1 MSSILGKMKKFGS
14 FDMEESEGAD
24 EHTEG
29 EDPVLETSDSPQGP
43 PSTRVQ
49 PPKSNIFARRGRFV
63 MGDSDKNMAPMDSFY
78 QMDHLVAPSVIK
90 FNVNLERGK
99 LHKLLSTDSITGCSE
114 KAFKFYD
121 RRRIFDAV
129 ARGNTKDL
137 SDLLLYLN
145 RTFKHL
151 TDEEFKEPET
161 GKTCLLKAM
170 LNLHDGKN
178 DTIPLLLDIARKTG
192 TLKEFV
198 NAEYTDNY
206 YKGQTALHIAIER
219 RNMYLV
225 KLLVQN
231 GADVHARACG
241 EFFRKIKGKSG
252 FYFGEL
258 PLSLAACTN
267 QLCIV
272 KFLLENPYQAA
283 NIAAEDSMGNM
294 VLHTLVEIA
303 DNTKDNTKFVTKM
316 YNNILILGAKINP
329 LLKLEELTNKKG
341 LTPLTLAAKT
351 GKIGIFAYILR
362 REIKDPECR
371 HLSRKFTEWAYG
383 PVHSSLYDLSCIDT
397 CEKNSVLEILAYSS
411 ETPNRHEMLLVEPL
425 NRLLQDKWDRF
436 VKHLFYFNFFV
447 YTLHI
452 SILTAAAY
460 YRPVQKDRKIQ
471 YFVQRRPS
479 LKTLIIDGYSEV
491 LFFVH
496 SLLLLSSVVLYF
508 CGQELYVAS
517 MVFSLALGWA
527 NMLYYT
533 RGFQQM
539 GIYSVMIAK
548 MILRDLC
555 RFMFVYLVFLLG
567 FSTAVVTLIE
577 DDNEG
582 QDTNTP
588 DNSRCCHVKR
598 GRTSYN
604 SLYYTCL
611 ELFKFTIGM
620 GDLEFTENYRFKSV
634 FVILLVLYVIL
645 TYILLLNMLIALM
658 GETVNKIAQESKSIW
673 KLQRAITILDI
684 ENSYLNCLR
693 RSFRSGKQVL
703 VGITPDGQDDYRWCF
718 RVDEVNWSTWNTNL
732 GIINEDPGYSGDLR
746 RNPSFSIK
754 PGRAFCEWD
763 CSFVARILGDKTS
776 RHVCRANI
784 HHNIAKEAD
793 WSLQSRLHQLES
805 SNCGSLYCRN
815 MIKDNNEI
823 VPLMGKKTNPSGTPP
838 SNQQEKKVTESTP
851 TKKSSHF
858 FLEIDGFESN
868 ATPNNTSPP
877 VFSKPMD
884 SNIRPCASGNGED
897 MDSPQSLQDDAT
909 EYSPN
914 VESCCANISQ
924 GAEQTS
930 ARKKLKRFLFRAV
943 SEGNVEELQCLLGE
957 LKERS
962 RACTNMTGPDYLMK
976 KFTASDTG
984 KTCLMKALLN
994 INQNTNEIVNMLLSF
1009 AEENGILERFV
1020 NAAYTEE
1027 AYKGQTALN
1036 IAIERRQ
1043 YEITQ
1048 SLIEK
1053 GADVNAHAQGIFFN
1067 PKHKHEGFYFGETA
1081 LALAACT
1088 NQPDIIQL
1096 LMDNARTNISS
1107 QDSRGNNILHALVTV
1122 AEDSKTQNDFVIR
1135 MYDMILLKSKDRNL
1149 ETTKNKEGLTP
1160 LQLAAK
1166 TGKLEIL
1173 KYILSREIREK
1184 PDRSLSRKFT
1194 DWAYGPVQSSLYDL
1208 TELDTTADNS
1218 VLEIIVYNTN
1228 IGNRHEMLTLEPLN
1242 SLLRMKWKKFA
1253 RHMFFMSCCFYFLY
1267 NVTLTLVSYHRPHEN
1282 KAPPYP
1288 LALTRGVGWLQ
1299 LSGQV
1304 MVMLGAI
1311 FLAIKEVILQDVIKF
1326 LVVYIVFLLGFGVAL
1341 AALIETCHEGGECH
1355 SNSSLGPVLMDLFK
1369 LTLGLGDLEI
1379 QQNSKYP
1386 VLFLL
1391 LLITFVVL
1399 TFVLLLN
1406 MLIALMG
1413 ETVED
1418 ISKESEHIWKL
1429 QRARTILEFEKFLPK
1444 CLRKK
1449 FQLGERCKVAEN
1461 DTRVCLRINEVK
1473 WTEWKTHVSFINEDP
1488 GPTDPSKIQDDNSR
1502 TNSKNTLNTFEEM
1515 DDLPETSV

>member
-1 MSSILGKMKKFGS
+1 MLCSAKLQERQLRTWLIDCLLTMSSILGKMKKFGS
-14 FDMEESEGAD
+14 SDMEESEVTD
-24 EHTEG
+24 EHTDG
-29 EDPVLETSDSPQGP
+29 EDSMLETPDSLQGTV
-43 PSTRVQ
+43 STKVQ
-49 PPKSNIFARRGRFV
+49 PHKSNIFARRGRFV
-63 MGDSDKNMAPMDSFY
+63 MGDSDKDMAPMDSFY
-78 QMDHLVAPSVIK
+78 QMDHLMAPSVIK
-90 FNVNLERGK
+90 LHANLERGK
-99 LHKLLSTDSITGCSE
+99 LQKLLSTDSITGCSE

-129 ARGNTKDL
+129 AQGNTKDL
-137 SDLLLYLN
+137 DDLLLYLN
-145 RTFKHL
+145 RTLKHL
-151 TDEEFKEPET
+151 TDDEFKEPET

-241 EFFRKIKGKSG
+241 EFFRKIKGKPG

-283 NIAAEDSMGNM
+283 DIAAEDSMGNM

-329 LLKLEELTNKKG
+329 ILKLEELTNKKG

-397 CEKNSVLEILAYSS
+397 CEKNSVLEIIAYSS

-447 YTLHI
+447 YTMHI
-452 SILTAAAY
+452 IILTAAAY
-460 YRPVQKDRKIQ
+460 YRPVEKKEKPPFTFGHSTGEYFRVTGEILSVLGGLYFFFRGIQ

-479 LKTLIIDGYSEV
+479 FKTLIVDSYSEV

-582 QDTNTP
+582 QDTN
-588 DNSRCCHVKR
+588 SSEYARCCHMKR

-658 GETVNKIAQESKSIW
+658 GETVSKIAQESKSIW

-684 ENSYLNCLR
+684 ENSYLNCVR

-703 VGITPDGQDDYRWCF
+703 VGVTPDGQDDYRWCF

-732 GIINEDPGYSGDLR
+732 GIINEDPGYSGDLK
-746 RNPSFSIK
+746 RNPSYSIK
-754 PGRAFCEWD
+754 PGRVSGKNW
-763 CSFVARILGDKTS
+763 KT
-776 RHVCRANI
+776 
-784 HHNIAKEAD
+784 
-793 WSLQSRLHQLES
+793 L
-805 SNCGSLYCRN
+805 
-815 MIKDNNEI
+815 
-823 VPLMGKKTNPSGTPP
+823 VPL
-838 SNQQEKKVTESTP
+838 
-851 TKKSSHF
+851 
-858 FLEIDGFESN
+858 LRDGSRREE
-868 ATPNNTSPP
+868 TQKLPEE
-877 VFSKPMD
+877 V
-884 SNIRPCASGNGED
+884 
-897 MDSPQSLQDDAT
+897 
-909 EYSPN
+909 
-914 VESCCANISQ
+914 
-924 GAEQTS
+924 
-930 ARKKLKRFLFRAV
+930 KLKPIL
-943 SEGNVEELQCLLGE
+943 EPYYELE
-957 LKERS
+957 
-962 RACTNMTGPDYLMK
+962 D
-976 KFTASDTG
+976 SDTL
-984 KTCLMKALLN
+984 K
-994 INQNTNEIVNMLLSF
+994 
-1009 AEENGILERFV
+1009 
-1020 NAAYTEE
+1020 
-1027 AYKGQTALN
+1027 
-1036 IAIERRQ
+1036 
-1043 YEITQ
+1043 
-1048 SLIEK
+1048 
-1053 GADVNAHAQGIFFN
+1053 
-1067 PKHKHEGFYFGETA
+1067 
-1081 LALAACT
+1081 
-1088 NQPDIIQL
+1088 
-1096 LMDNARTNISS
+1096 
-1107 QDSRGNNILHALVTV
+1107 DS
-1122 AEDSKTQNDFVIR
+1122 
-1135 MYDMILLKSKDRNL
+1135 
-1149 ETTKNKEGLTP
+1149 
-1160 LQLAAK
+1160 
-1166 TGKLEIL
+1166 
-1173 KYILSREIREK
+1173 
-1184 PDRSLSRKFT
+1184 
-1194 DWAYGPVQSSLYDL
+1194 
-1208 TELDTTADNS
+1208 
-1218 VLEIIVYNTN
+1218 
-1228 IGNRHEMLTLEPLN
+1228 
-1242 SLLRMKWKKFA
+1242 
-1253 RHMFFMSCCFYFLY
+1253 
-1267 NVTLTLVSYHRPHEN
+1267 
-1282 KAPPYP
+1282 
-1288 LALTRGVGWLQ
+1288 
-1299 LSGQV
+1299 
-1304 MVMLGAI
+1304 
-1311 FLAIKEVILQDVIKF
+1311 
-1326 LVVYIVFLLGFGVAL
+1326 
-1341 AALIETCHEGGECH
+1341 
-1355 SNSSLGPVLMDLFK
+1355 
-1369 LTLGLGDLEI
+1369 
-1379 QQNSKYP
+1379 
-1386 VLFLL
+1386 
-1391 LLITFVVL
+1391 
-1399 TFVLLLN
+1399 
-1406 MLIALMG
+1406 
-1413 ETVED
+1413 
-1418 ISKESEHIWKL
+1418 
-1429 QRARTILEFEKFLPK
+1429 LPK
-1444 CLRKK
+1444 
-1449 FQLGERCKVAEN
+1449 
-1461 DTRVCLRINEVK
+1461 
-1473 WTEWKTHVSFINEDP
+1473 
-1488 GPTDPSKIQDDNSR
+1488 
-1502 TNSKNTLNTFEEM
+1502 
-1515 DDLPETSV
+1515 SV

>member
-1 MSSILGKMKKFGS
+1 M
-14 FDMEESEGAD
+14 
-24 EHTEG
+24 
-29 EDPVLETSDSPQGP
+29 
-43 PSTRVQ
+43 
-49 PPKSNIFARRGRFV
+49 
-63 MGDSDKNMAPMDSFY
+63 
-78 QMDHLVAPSVIK
+78 APSVIK
-90 FNVNLERGK
+90 FHVNLERGK

-114 KAFKFYD
+114 KAFRFYD

-129 ARGNTKDL
+129 AQGNTKDL

-283 NIAAEDSMGNM
+283 NITAEDSMGNM

-329 LLKLEELTNKKG
+329 ILKLEELTNKKG

-447 YTLHI
+447 YTI
-452 SILTAAAY
+452 FASP
-460 YRPVQKDRKIQ
+460 RPFLFPAGQSLVLLCFRHLWPA
-471 YFVQRRPS
+471 QRSAFTPLLS
-479 LKTLIIDGYSEV
+479 SS
-491 LFFVH
+491 FVH

-517 MVFSLALGWA
+517 MVFSLALGWT

-582 QDTNTP
+582 QDTNIS
-588 DNSRCCHVKR
+588 DYARCCQVKR

-693 RSFRSGKQVL
+693 HSFRSGKQVL

-746 RNPSFSIK
+746 RNLSFSIK
-754 PGRAFCEWD
+754 PGRGEAFRD
-763 CSFVARILGDKTS
+763 
-776 RHVCRANI
+776 
-784 HHNIAKEAD
+784 
-793 WSLQSRLHQLES
+793 
-805 SNCGSLYCRN
+805 
-815 MIKDNNEI
+815 
-823 VPLMGKKTNPSGTPP
+823 PNP
-838 SNQQEKKVTESTP
+838 
-851 TKKSSHF
+851 
-858 FLEIDGFESN
+858 
-868 ATPNNTSPP
+868 
-877 VFSKPMD
+877 
-884 SNIRPCASGNGED
+884 
-897 MDSPQSLQDDAT
+897 
-909 EYSPN
+909 
-914 VESCCANISQ
+914 
-924 GAEQTS
+924 
-930 ARKKLKRFLFRAV
+930 
-943 SEGNVEELQCLLGE
+943 
-957 LKERS
+957 
-962 RACTNMTGPDYLMK
+962 
-976 KFTASDTG
+976 
-984 KTCLMKALLN
+984 AL
-994 INQNTNEIVNMLLSF
+994 
-1009 AEENGILERFV
+1009 
-1020 NAAYTEE
+1020 
-1027 AYKGQTALN
+1027 
-1036 IAIERRQ
+1036 
-1043 YEITQ
+1043 
-1048 SLIEK
+1048 
-1053 GADVNAHAQGIFFN
+1053 
-1067 PKHKHEGFYFGETA
+1067 
-1081 LALAACT
+1081 
-1088 NQPDIIQL
+1088 
-1096 LMDNARTNISS
+1096 
-1107 QDSRGNNILHALVTV
+1107 
-1122 AEDSKTQNDFVIR
+1122 
-1135 MYDMILLKSKDRNL
+1135 
-1149 ETTKNKEGLTP
+1149 
-1160 LQLAAK
+1160 
-1166 TGKLEIL
+1166 
-1173 KYILSREIREK
+1173 
-1184 PDRSLSRKFT
+1184 
-1194 DWAYGPVQSSLYDL
+1194 W
-1208 TELDTTADNS
+1208 
-1218 VLEIIVYNTN
+1218 
-1228 IGNRHEMLTLEPLN
+1228 
-1242 SLLRMKWKKFA
+1242 
-1253 RHMFFMSCCFYFLY
+1253 
-1267 NVTLTLVSYHRPHEN
+1267 
-1282 KAPPYP
+1282 
-1288 LALTRGVGWLQ
+1288 
-1299 LSGQV
+1299 
-1304 MVMLGAI
+1304 
-1311 FLAIKEVILQDVIKF
+1311 
-1326 LVVYIVFLLGFGVAL
+1326 
-1341 AALIETCHEGGECH
+1341 
-1355 SNSSLGPVLMDLFK
+1355 
-1369 LTLGLGDLEI
+1369 
-1379 QQNSKYP
+1379 
-1386 VLFLL
+1386 
-1391 LLITFVVL
+1391 
-1399 TFVLLLN
+1399 
-1406 MLIALMG
+1406 
-1413 ETVED
+1413 
-1418 ISKESEHIWKL
+1418 
-1429 QRARTILEFEKFLPK
+1429 
-1444 CLRKK
+1444 
-1449 FQLGERCKVAEN
+1449 
-1461 DTRVCLRINEVK
+1461 
-1473 WTEWKTHVSFINEDP
+1473 
-1488 GPTDPSKIQDDNSR
+1488 
-1502 TNSKNTLNTFEEM
+1502 
-1515 DDLPETSV
+1515 

>member
-14 FDMEESEGAD
+14 SDMEESEVTD
-24 EHTEG
+24 EHTDG
-29 EDPVLETSDSPQGP
+29 EDSMLETPDSLQGTL
-43 PSTRVQ
+43 STKVQ

-63 MGDSDKNMAPMDSFY
+63 MGDSDKDMAPMDSFY
-78 QMDHLVAPSVIK
+78 QMDHLMAPSVIK
-90 FNVNLERGK
+90 FHANLERGK
-99 LHKLLSTDSITGCSE
+99 LHKLLSTESITGCSE

-129 ARGNTKDL
+129 AQGNTRDL
-137 SDLLLYLN
+137 DDLLLYLN
-145 RTFKHL
+145 RTLKHL
-151 TDEEFKEPET
+151 TDDEFKEPET

-241 EFFRKIKGKSG
+241 EFFRKIKGKPG

-329 LLKLEELTNKKG
+329 ILKLEELTNKKG

-397 CEKNSVLEILAYSS
+397 CEKNSVLEIIAYSS

-447 YTLHI
+447 YTMHI
-452 SILTAAAY
+452 IILTTAAY
-460 YRPVQKDRKIQ
+460 YRPVQKKE
-471 YFVQRRPS
+471 
-479 LKTLIIDGYSEV
+479 K
-491 LFFVH
+491 
-496 SLLLLSSVVLYF
+496 
-508 CGQELYVAS
+508 ELYVAS

-582 QDTNTP
+582 QDTN
-588 DNSRCCHVKR
+588 SSEYARCCHTKR

-658 GETVNKIAQESKSIW
+658 GETVSKIAQESKSIW

-684 ENSYLNCLR
+684 ENSYLNCVR

-703 VGITPDGQDDYRWCF
+703 VGVTPDGQDDYRWCF

-732 GIINEDPGYSGDLR
+732 GIINEDPGYSGDLK
-746 RNPSFSIK
+746 RNPSYSIK
-754 PGRAFCEWD
+754 PGRVSGKNW
-763 CSFVARILGDKTS
+763 KT
-776 RHVCRANI
+776 
-784 HHNIAKEAD
+784 
-793 WSLQSRLHQLES
+793 L
-805 SNCGSLYCRN
+805 
-815 MIKDNNEI
+815 
-823 VPLMGKKTNPSGTPP
+823 VPL
-838 SNQQEKKVTESTP
+838 
-851 TKKSSHF
+851 
-858 FLEIDGFESN
+858 LRDGSRREE
-868 ATPNNTSPP
+868 TQKLPEE
-877 VFSKPMD
+877 V
-884 SNIRPCASGNGED
+884 
-897 MDSPQSLQDDAT
+897 
-909 EYSPN
+909 
-914 VESCCANISQ
+914 
-924 GAEQTS
+924 
-930 ARKKLKRFLFRAV
+930 KLKPILEPYYEPED
-943 SEGNVEELQCLLGE
+943 SET
-957 LKERS
+957 LKES
-962 RACTNMTGPDYLMK
+962 
-976 KFTASDTG
+976 
-984 KTCLMKALLN
+984 
-994 INQNTNEIVNMLLSF
+994 
-1009 AEENGILERFV
+1009 
-1020 NAAYTEE
+1020 
-1027 AYKGQTALN
+1027 
-1036 IAIERRQ
+1036 
-1043 YEITQ
+1043 
-1048 SLIEK
+1048 
-1053 GADVNAHAQGIFFN
+1053 
-1067 PKHKHEGFYFGETA
+1067 
-1081 LALAACT
+1081 
-1088 NQPDIIQL
+1088 
-1096 LMDNARTNISS
+1096 
-1107 QDSRGNNILHALVTV
+1107 
-1122 AEDSKTQNDFVIR
+1122 
-1135 MYDMILLKSKDRNL
+1135 
-1149 ETTKNKEGLTP
+1149 
-1160 LQLAAK
+1160 
-1166 TGKLEIL
+1166 
-1173 KYILSREIREK
+1173 
-1184 PDRSLSRKFT
+1184 
-1194 DWAYGPVQSSLYDL
+1194 
-1208 TELDTTADNS
+1208 
-1218 VLEIIVYNTN
+1218 
-1228 IGNRHEMLTLEPLN
+1228 
-1242 SLLRMKWKKFA
+1242 
-1253 RHMFFMSCCFYFLY
+1253 
-1267 NVTLTLVSYHRPHEN
+1267 
-1282 KAPPYP
+1282 
-1288 LALTRGVGWLQ
+1288 
-1299 LSGQV
+1299 
-1304 MVMLGAI
+1304 
-1311 FLAIKEVILQDVIKF
+1311 
-1326 LVVYIVFLLGFGVAL
+1326 
-1341 AALIETCHEGGECH
+1341 
-1355 SNSSLGPVLMDLFK
+1355 
-1369 LTLGLGDLEI
+1369 
-1379 QQNSKYP
+1379 
-1386 VLFLL
+1386 
-1391 LLITFVVL
+1391 
-1399 TFVLLLN
+1399 
-1406 MLIALMG
+1406 
-1413 ETVED
+1413 
-1418 ISKESEHIWKL
+1418 
-1429 QRARTILEFEKFLPK
+1429 LPK
-1444 CLRKK
+1444 
-1449 FQLGERCKVAEN
+1449 
-1461 DTRVCLRINEVK
+1461 
-1473 WTEWKTHVSFINEDP
+1473 
-1488 GPTDPSKIQDDNSR
+1488 
-1502 TNSKNTLNTFEEM
+1502 
-1515 DDLPETSV
+1515 SV

>member
-14 FDMEESEGAD
+14 SDMEESDVTD
-24 EHTEG
+24 EHTDG
-29 EDPVLETSDSPQGP
+29 EDSMLETPDSLQGAL
-43 PSTRVQ
+43 STKVP

-63 MGDSDKNMAPMDSFY
+63 MGDSDKDMAPMDSFY
-78 QMDHLVAPSVIK
+78 QTDHLMAPSVIK
-90 FNVNLERGK
+90 FHANLDRGK
-99 LHKLLSTDSITGCSE
+99 LHKLLSIDSITGCSE

-129 ARGNTKDL
+129 AQGNTRDL
-137 SDLLLYLN
+137 DDLLLYLN
-145 RTFKHL
+145 RTLKHL
-151 TDEEFKEPET
+151 TDDEFKEPET

-241 EFFRKIKGKSG
+241 EFFRKIKGKPG

-329 LLKLEELTNKKG
+329 ILKLEELTNKKG

-397 CEKNSVLEILAYSS
+397 CEKNSVLEIIAYSS

-447 YTLHI
+447 YTMHI
-452 SILTAAAY
+452 VILTAAAY
-460 YRPVQKDRKIQ
+460 YRPVQKKEKPPFTFGHSTGEYFRVTGEILSVLGGLYFFFRGIQ
-471 YFVQRRPS
+471 YFLQRRPS
-479 LKTLIIDGYSEV
+479 FKTLIVDSYSEV

-582 QDTNTP
+582 QDTN
-588 DNSRCCHVKR
+588 SSEYARCCHMKR

-658 GETVNKIAQESKSIW
+658 GETVSKIAQESKSIW

-684 ENSYLNCLR
+684 ENSYLNCVR
-693 RSFRSGKQVL
+693 RSFRSGKKVL
-703 VGITPDGQDDYRWCF
+703 VGVTPDGQDDYRWCF

-732 GIINEDPGYSGDLR
+732 GIINEDPGYSGDLK
-746 RNPSFSIK
+746 RNPSYSIK
-754 PGRAFCEWD
+754 PGRVSGKNW
-763 CSFVARILGDKTS
+763 KT
-776 RHVCRANI
+776 
-784 HHNIAKEAD
+784 
-793 WSLQSRLHQLES
+793 L
-805 SNCGSLYCRN
+805 
-815 MIKDNNEI
+815 
-823 VPLMGKKTNPSGTPP
+823 VPL
-838 SNQQEKKVTESTP
+838 
-851 TKKSSHF
+851 
-858 FLEIDGFESN
+858 LRDGSRREE
-868 ATPNNTSPP
+868 TQKLPEE
-877 VFSKPMD
+877 V
-884 SNIRPCASGNGED
+884 
-897 MDSPQSLQDDAT
+897 
-909 EYSPN
+909 
-914 VESCCANISQ
+914 
-924 GAEQTS
+924 
-930 ARKKLKRFLFRAV
+930 KLKPILEPYYEPED
-943 SEGNVEELQCLLGE
+943 SET
-957 LKERS
+957 LKES
-962 RACTNMTGPDYLMK
+962 
-976 KFTASDTG
+976 
-984 KTCLMKALLN
+984 
-994 INQNTNEIVNMLLSF
+994 
-1009 AEENGILERFV
+1009 
-1020 NAAYTEE
+1020 
-1027 AYKGQTALN
+1027 
-1036 IAIERRQ
+1036 
-1043 YEITQ
+1043 
-1048 SLIEK
+1048 
-1053 GADVNAHAQGIFFN
+1053 
-1067 PKHKHEGFYFGETA
+1067 
-1081 LALAACT
+1081 
-1088 NQPDIIQL
+1088 
-1096 LMDNARTNISS
+1096 
-1107 QDSRGNNILHALVTV
+1107 
-1122 AEDSKTQNDFVIR
+1122 
-1135 MYDMILLKSKDRNL
+1135 
-1149 ETTKNKEGLTP
+1149 
-1160 LQLAAK
+1160 
-1166 TGKLEIL
+1166 
-1173 KYILSREIREK
+1173 
-1184 PDRSLSRKFT
+1184 
-1194 DWAYGPVQSSLYDL
+1194 
-1208 TELDTTADNS
+1208 
-1218 VLEIIVYNTN
+1218 
-1228 IGNRHEMLTLEPLN
+1228 
-1242 SLLRMKWKKFA
+1242 
-1253 RHMFFMSCCFYFLY
+1253 
-1267 NVTLTLVSYHRPHEN
+1267 
-1282 KAPPYP
+1282 
-1288 LALTRGVGWLQ
+1288 
-1299 LSGQV
+1299 
-1304 MVMLGAI
+1304 
-1311 FLAIKEVILQDVIKF
+1311 
-1326 LVVYIVFLLGFGVAL
+1326 
-1341 AALIETCHEGGECH
+1341 
-1355 SNSSLGPVLMDLFK
+1355 
-1369 LTLGLGDLEI
+1369 
-1379 QQNSKYP
+1379 
-1386 VLFLL
+1386 
-1391 LLITFVVL
+1391 
-1399 TFVLLLN
+1399 
-1406 MLIALMG
+1406 
-1413 ETVED
+1413 
-1418 ISKESEHIWKL
+1418 
-1429 QRARTILEFEKFLPK
+1429 LPK
-1444 CLRKK
+1444 
-1449 FQLGERCKVAEN
+1449 
-1461 DTRVCLRINEVK
+1461 
-1473 WTEWKTHVSFINEDP
+1473 
-1488 GPTDPSKIQDDNSR
+1488 
-1502 TNSKNTLNTFEEM
+1502 
-1515 DDLPETSV
+1515 SV

>member
-1 MSSILGKMKKFGS
+1 MKKFGS
-14 FDMEESEGAD
+14 SDIEESEVTD
-24 EHTEG
+24 EHTDG
-29 EDPVLETSDSPQGP
+29 EDSALETSDNLQGAF
-43 PSTRVQ
+43 SSKVQ
-49 PPKSNIFARRGRFV
+49 PSRSNIFASCMV
-63 MGDSDKNMAPMDSFY
+63 VYKKPAKC
-78 QMDHLVAPSVIK
+78 LVSVTEIYP
-90 FNVNLERGK
+90 VR
-99 LHKLLSTDSITGCSE
+99 LLSTDSITGCSE

-129 ARGNTKDL
+129 AQGNTKDL
-137 SDLLLYLN
+137 DDLLLYLN
-145 RTFKHL
+145 RTLKHL
-151 TDEEFKEPET
+151 TDDEFKEPET

-178 DTIPLLLDIARKTG
+178 DTIPLLLDIAKKTG

-241 EFFRKIKGKSG
+241 EFFRKIKGKPG

-283 NIAAEDSMGNM
+283 DIAAEDSMGNM

-329 LLKLEELTNKKG
+329 ILKLEELTNKKG

-397 CEKNSVLEILAYSS
+397 CEKNSVLEIIAYSS

-447 YTLHI
+447 YAIHI
-452 SILTAAAY
+452 SILTTAAY
-460 YRPVQKDRKIQ
+460 YRPPPFTFGHSTGEYFRVTGEILSVLGGLYFFFRGIQ

-479 LKTLIIDGYSEV
+479 LKTLIVDSYSEV

-582 QDTNTP
+582 QDTN
-588 DNSRCCHVKR
+588 SSEYARCSHTKR

-658 GETVNKIAQESKSIW
+658 GETVSKIAQESKSIW

-732 GIINEDPGYSGDLR
+732 GIINEDPGCSGDLK
-746 RNPSFSIK
+746 RNPSYSIK
-754 PGRAFCEWD
+754 PGRVSGKNW
-763 CSFVARILGDKTS
+763 KT
-776 RHVCRANI
+776 
-784 HHNIAKEAD
+784 
-793 WSLQSRLHQLES
+793 L
-805 SNCGSLYCRN
+805 
-815 MIKDNNEI
+815 
-823 VPLMGKKTNPSGTPP
+823 VPLLRDGSRREETQKLP
-838 SNQQEKKVTESTP
+838 E
-851 TKKSSHF
+851 
-858 FLEIDGFESN
+858 EI
-868 ATPNNTSPP
+868 
-877 VFSKPMD
+877 
-884 SNIRPCASGNGED
+884 
-897 MDSPQSLQDDAT
+897 
-909 EYSPN
+909 
-914 VESCCANISQ
+914 
-924 GAEQTS
+924 
-930 ARKKLKRFLFRAV
+930 KLKPIL
-943 SEGNVEELQCLLGE
+943 EPYYEPEDCE
-957 LKERS
+957 TLKES
-962 RACTNMTGPDYLMK
+962 LPKSGFM
-976 KFTASDTG
+976 
-984 KTCLMKALLN
+984 
-994 INQNTNEIVNMLLSF
+994 E
-1009 AEENGILERFV
+1009 
-1020 NAAYTEE
+1020 
-1027 AYKGQTALN
+1027 KGQ
-1036 IAIERRQ
+1036 
-1043 YEITQ
+1043 
-1048 SLIEK
+1048 
-1053 GADVNAHAQGIFFN
+1053 
-1067 PKHKHEGFYFGETA
+1067 
-1081 LALAACT
+1081 
-1088 NQPDIIQL
+1088 
-1096 LMDNARTNISS
+1096 
-1107 QDSRGNNILHALVTV
+1107 
-1122 AEDSKTQNDFVIR
+1122 
-1135 MYDMILLKSKDRNL
+1135 
-1149 ETTKNKEGLTP
+1149 
-1160 LQLAAK
+1160 
-1166 TGKLEIL
+1166 
-1173 KYILSREIREK
+1173 
-1184 PDRSLSRKFT
+1184 RS
-1194 DWAYGPVQSSLYDL
+1194 
-1208 TELDTTADNS
+1208 
-1218 VLEIIVYNTN
+1218 
-1228 IGNRHEMLTLEPLN
+1228 
-1242 SLLRMKWKKFA
+1242 
-1253 RHMFFMSCCFYFLY
+1253 
-1267 NVTLTLVSYHRPHEN
+1267 
-1282 KAPPYP
+1282 
-1288 LALTRGVGWLQ
+1288 
-1299 LSGQV
+1299 
-1304 MVMLGAI
+1304 
-1311 FLAIKEVILQDVIKF
+1311 
-1326 LVVYIVFLLGFGVAL
+1326 
-1341 AALIETCHEGGECH
+1341 
-1355 SNSSLGPVLMDLFK
+1355 
-1369 LTLGLGDLEI
+1369 
-1379 QQNSKYP
+1379 
-1386 VLFLL
+1386 
-1391 LLITFVVL
+1391 
-1399 TFVLLLN
+1399 
-1406 MLIALMG
+1406 
-1413 ETVED
+1413 
-1418 ISKESEHIWKL
+1418 
-1429 QRARTILEFEKFLPK
+1429 
-1444 CLRKK
+1444 
-1449 FQLGERCKVAEN
+1449 
-1461 DTRVCLRINEVK
+1461 
-1473 WTEWKTHVSFINEDP
+1473 
-1488 GPTDPSKIQDDNSR
+1488 
-1502 TNSKNTLNTFEEM
+1502 
-1515 DDLPETSV
+1515 